1 MSVLE
6 QHISL
11 YKSVQWLRKAEE
23 VAIGPF
29 LQSQQTSQEQLY
41 TTQAWANKLILCLSV
56 VINSGMTTLGNK
68 SYDQNTIGNI
78 RKPDLIF
85 CAGNS
90 NSKGYVSPSC
100 HGPRWTQNQHGYKD
114 RLSPKDTDPETLKLP
129 LLCSLQFLY
138 HYYPPCAMP
147 SWLRLNHIIH
157 SQWKDS
163 RLI

>member
-1 MSVLE
+1 MSF
-6 QHISL
+6 
-11 YKSVQWLRKAEE
+11 YNSVQWLRKTEE

-29 LQSQQTSQEQLY
+29 PQSQQTSQERLY

-68 SYDQNTIGNI
+68 SYDQNSIGTI

-90 NSKGYVSPSC
+90 SSKGDVSPSC
-100 HGPRWTQNQHGYKD
+100 HGPRWTQNQHGYKTNCLL
-114 RLSPKDTDPETLKLP
+114 RTLIQRHWSCLFCVVFSFYITTIP
-129 LLCSLQFLY
+129 LV
-138 HYYPPCAMP
+138 HMP
-147 SWLRLNHIIH
+147 SWLKLNHIIH
-157 SQWKDS
+157 SQREDS